1 MYFNT
6 LINSTPNIMLAILL
20 FFNRIEY
27 NIVFFFCIY
36 KEIYLKL
43 YKRLQTSGIVYL
55 QLKFILKTNINILK
69 LSGDFFFFQR

>member
-1 MYFNT
+1 
-6 LINSTPNIMLAILL
+6 MLAILL

-27 NIVFFFCIY
+27 NTVYFFCIC

-55 QLKFILKTNINILK
+55 QLKLILKTNIGILK
-69 LSGDFFFFQR
+69 LSGDSSFFNVNF

>member
-1 MYFNT
+1 
-6 LINSTPNIMLAILL
+6 MLAILL

-27 NIVFFFCIY
+27 NIVYFFCIC

-55 QLKFILKTNINILK
+55 QLKFILKTNIGILK
-69 LSGDFFFFQR
+69 LSGDSSFFNVNL